1 MRAWALPRACRSG
14 ARPRPAPGS
23 AIAAACESGLPE
35 CATVHGGAGG
45 GTGSARHRHSMNLIE
60 RLESRR
66 ERSEEERLVLDSVAR
81 LADEV
86 IAPRAAHHDRTA
98 EFPADNVAAINELGL
113 NAIFVPDSFEG
124 ALLPFDTYLECVKLL
139 TRACSST
146 GIIYAT
152 TFHAMKPLIDFGTPE
167 QKSRLLPRIARGG
180 LGSLAITEPTAGS
193 DATAMRTR
201 FVPTATGD
209 EIAITGEKT
218 FISNGDVAELFLV
231 FGKWS
236 QIDDPRGAIT
246 ALVVERGAP
255 GLSAAGREDKM
266 GMRASSTVTLRF
278 EECRVPRAN
287 LLGGPG
293 DGLRILLA
301 SLNKSRPSIAAHAL
315 GIARAAFDDM
325 VGWMNE
331 RRQSGRAVIDF
342 QGNQFLL
349 ADLVSE
355 LALCEAWLDYVA
367 GLVEADSGAS
377 DYAIE
382 ASIAKLRA
390 SDLAM
395 RMTTEAVQMHGGYGY
410 IKDYRVERLMRDAKI
425 TQIWEGTNQVHRQ
438 LIGRHFRAR

>member
-1 MRAWALPRACRSG
+1 
-14 ARPRPAPGS
+14 
-23 AIAAACESGLPE
+23 
-35 CATVHGGAGG
+35 
-45 GTGSARHRHSMNLIE
+45 MNLIE
-60 RLESRR
+60 RLENRR
-66 ERSEEERLVLDSVAR
+66 ERSEEERLVLDQVAR
-81 LADEV
+81 LADES

-98 EFPADNVAAINELGL
+98 EFPADNMAAINELGL
-113 NAIFVPDSFEG
+113 NAIFVPDAYEG
-124 ALLPFDTYLECVKLL
+124 ALLPFGTYLECVKLL
-139 TRACSST
+139 TRACAST

-152 TFHAMKPLIDFGTPE
+152 TFHAMKPLIDFGSPE
-167 QKSRLLPRIARGG
+167 QKARLLPRIARGG
-180 LGSLAITEPTAGS
+180 LGSLVITEPTAGS

-201 FVPTATGD
+201 FVPEGD
-209 EIAITGEKT
+209 EIVVTGEKT
-218 FISNGDVAELFLV
+218 FISSGDVSELLLV

-236 QIDDPRGAIT
+236 EIDDPRGAIT

-255 GLSAAGREDKM
+255 GLSVAGHEDKM

-293 DGLRILLA
+293 EGLRILLA

-315 GIARAAFDDM
+315 GIARAAFEDM

-331 RRQSGRAVIDF
+331 RRQSGRAIIDF

-349 ADLVSE
+349 ADLASE

-367 GLVEADSGAS
+367 GLVESDAGAG